1 MAEYVE
7 KVAPRRR
14 RRLTF
19 SGAVLWV
26 LRIAAV
32 VFVVWGAGV
41 SIESGRLSL
50 EQWKNLVVF
59 GISQGSVYGL
69 IALGYTMVYGVLK
82 FINFA
87 HGEVFMSGAML
98 GFFTA
103 DGLNNSGLW
112 NSQPALALLIVLL
125 VSMSTSTL
133 VAVLLERIAYRP
145 LRGRPRLILL
155 ITSIG
160 ASFVIQYTFRGLFGA
175 GIKSYPPMRALE
187 GSWDVLGFTIL
198 KKQAVVILV
207 ALGMMGLL
215 YVLVERTRTG
225 RAMRAIAEDQ
235 EISEL
240 MGIDVNR
247 TITVVFAVGGAMAG
261 VAGLLW
267 GLVFGQVFFFTG
279 FLPGI
284 KAFTAAVL
292 GGIGNI
298 PGAMVGGLTLGSVE
312 SLGPSLVL
320 GGWDIPAAH
329 QLKDVIAFA
338 VLILVLVFR
347 PQGILGERVEG
358 EERA

>member
-1 MAEYVE
+1 
-7 KVAPRRR
+7 VAPRRR
-14 RRLTF
+14 PRFTF
-19 SGAVLWV
+19 TGAVLWA

-32 VFVVWGAGV
+32 VFVVWGAWQ
-41 SIESGRLSL
+41 SLSSGRLSL
-50 EQWKNLVVF
+50 EQWKNLIVF
-59 GISQGSVYGL
+59 GLSQGSVYAL

-103 DGLNNSGLW
+103 DGLNRSGLW
-112 NSQPALALLIVLL
+112 NDQPVLSLLIVLL
-125 VSMSTSTL
+125 VCMATSTL
-133 VAVLLERIAYRP
+133 VAVVLERVAYRP

-175 GIKSYPPMRALE
+175 GVKSYPPMEALQ
-187 GSWDVLGFTIL
+187 GSWDIFGFTIL
-198 KKQAVVILV
+198 KTSAVVILV
-207 ALGMMGLL
+207 AVGMMTLL

-225 RAMRAIAEDQ
+225 RAMRAISEDQ

-240 MGIDVNR
+240 MGINVNR
-247 TITVVFAVGGAMAG
+247 TVTLVFAVGGAMAG

-298 PGAMVGGLTLGSVE
+298 VGAMVGGVTLGAVE

-320 GGWDIPAAH
+320 RGWDIPAAH

-338 VLILVLVFR
+338 VLIVVLVFR
-347 PQGILGERVEG
+347 PQGIMGERIEG
-358 EERA
+358 EDRA

>member
-1 MAEYVE
+1 MTEYVE
-7 KVAPRRR
+7 RVAGRRR
-14 RRLTF
+14 FRLTF
-19 SGAVLWV
+19 SGGVLWA
-26 LRIAAV
+26 LRIGAV
-32 VFVVWGAGV
+32 VFVLWGAAV
-41 SIESGRLSL
+41 SIESGRLSA

-59 GISQGSVYGL
+59 GISQGSVYAL

-87 HGEVFMSGAML
+87 HGEVFMSGAMI

-103 DGLNNSGLW
+103 DGLNRAGLW
-112 NSQPALALLIVLL
+112 NSQPALALLIALVLCMATSTTVALL
-125 VSMSTSTL
+125 V
-133 VAVLLERIAYRP
+133 ERIAYRP

-175 GIKSYPPMRALE
+175 GIKSYPPMEALQ
-187 GSWDVLGFTIL
+187 GSWSPFGFTII
-198 KKQAVVILV
+198 KVQAVVIGV
-207 ALGMMGLL
+207 ALAMMILL

-225 RAMRAIAEDQ
+225 RAMRAISEDQ

-240 MGIDVNR
+240 MGINVNR
-247 TITVVFAVGGAMAG
+247 TITLVFAVGGAMAG
-261 VAGLLW
+261 VAGLLY

-298 PGAMVGGLTLGSVE
+298 PGAMVGGLTLGGVE

-320 GGWDIPAAH
+320 GGWGIPAAH